1 MSTTAIKY
9 DAAFAFK
16 ADKPVARRSGQR
28 WSELEEQHL
37 KEAFIR
43 GEALEQ
49 ISTSL
54 QRPGTAVLSRLV
66 DMRLLIRRDL
76 GNYRYDYH
84 VNDSLFIKHNFP
96 NPYKQGQSKP
106 NTQPIPDSPAARW
119 PYPKEPVDSTTEP
132 QPKEDTMATIIETK
146 TFIDGIDAST
156 VSDEQIFTRIAKIEA
171 QIDTWNKIKT
181 KPKKLEAKIA
191 EAQQSINMLVAFVD
205 GR

>member
-1 MSTTAIKY
+1 MST
-9 DAAFAFK
+9 
-16 ADKPVARRSGQR
+16 
-28 WSELEEQHL
+28 W
-37 KEAFIR
+37 
-43 GEALEQ
+43 
-49 ISTSL
+49 
-54 QRPGTAVLSRLV
+54 
-66 DMRLLIRRDL
+66 
-76 GNYRYDYH
+76 
-84 VNDSLFIKHNFP
+84 
-96 NPYKQGQSKP
+96 QSKP